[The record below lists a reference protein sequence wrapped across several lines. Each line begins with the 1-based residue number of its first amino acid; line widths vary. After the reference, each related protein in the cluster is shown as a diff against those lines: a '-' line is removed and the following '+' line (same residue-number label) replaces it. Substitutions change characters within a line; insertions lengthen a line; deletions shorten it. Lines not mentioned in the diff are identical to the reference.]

1 MLKKKELK
9 LLPGSAKEARQG
21 GSKYY
26 YNGNACPQGHVVERA
41 TSSQGC
47 VQCMRERRKTSR
59 IENPEKEKKYNENQ
73 KIRMRDLYKN
83 SEDHRNKVR
92 NDSFQR
98 HYGLSIGEYKALVK
112 KQKGKC
118 QVCGIHESE
127 LKKRLAV
134 DHCHKTKEIRGLL
147 CQNCNFMLGHFK
159 DDPLLLNSAAKYL
172 KADVDYRRHDRVS
185 KTSHD

>member
-98 HYGLSIGEYKALVK
+98 HYGLSIGEY
-112 KQKGKC
+112 
-118 QVCGIHESE
+118 ESE